1 MNHLALHKTAIERFR
16 ECINHNGELPPL
28 KEAGASSFFEV
39 CVATFLFPSYVLSKG
54 VNSLRPTSIC
64 LT

>member
-39 CVATFLFPSYVLSKG
+39 APRCSASV
-54 VNSLRPTSIC
+54 LRP
-64 LT
+64 LQRR